1 MTQGGPI
8 SDHKTVIGGVTI
20 DHEFY
25 RTSFRDHFQNKVVPI
40 HDDDKEMWEKLT
52 NVPKVSKPLAFG
64 CAFLNLLLPGS
75 GTMTAACSASDNV
88 SKVQMAIA
96 ILQFLTTL
104 FLIGWVFS
112 IYWSY
117 LLINK
122 AMEPEGGPAGMR
134 YSGER
139 H

>member
-1 MTQGGPI
+1 
-8 SDHKTVIGGVTI
+8 
-20 DHEFY
+20 
-25 RTSFRDHFQNKVVPI
+25 
-40 HDDDKEMWEKLT
+40 MWEKLK

-64 CAFLNLLLPGS
+64 CGFLNLLLPGS
-75 GTMTAACSASDNV
+75 GTMIAACSAEDNV

-96 ILQFLTTL
+96 VLQFLTTL
-104 FLIGWVFS
+104 FLVGWLFS

-139 H
+139 HQSFRDTDGGDPSKPGYKKDVIDEFGKDVDPKAPRVSKKK